1 MLSSG
6 NGKIWI
12 TIVQYT
18 YLNLIQNYEDLVYI
32 QYKNINI
39 CNVGPKTNGIGY
51 ISKHDTDF
59 LQKQISA
66 LAAVVYQI

>member
-12 TIVQYT
+12 TIVQFT
-18 YLNLIQNYEDLVYI
+18 YLNFIQNYEDLVYI

-39 CNVGPKTNGIGY
+39 CNVGLKTNVIGY